1 MLSMEEEK
9 DKPFLPFPPI
19 TYFTKHRLSPGD
31 RGTDSTLG
39 ERGTWPTHIVEMVI
53 LHASAK

>member
-1 MLSMEEEK
+1 MEEEK

-39 ERGTWPTHIVEMVI
+39 ERGTWPTHIVEMII